1 MEDSPFAKITWILD
15 TDGSS
20 IIYKKYVLD
29 TRPMHVNVRT
39 FCRIILTSLSLGA
52 VGLLLDLDH
61 WYAIVMGWPD
71 GRWLHHTLASTPSI
85 LILLSLLWGLV
96 ITALTLG
103 WNHLEH
109 QALAMIQKDMKVKLL
124 QLELKHRQTEDDIP
138 IELLIDIQNQEM
150 IVNSLPKSREAS

>member
-1 MEDSPFAKITWILD
+1 MLPTETHKPTKITQ
-15 TDGSS
+15 TAT
-20 IIYKKYVLD
+20 Y
-29 TRPMHVNVRT
+29 PMHVNIRT

-103 WNHLEH
+103 WNHLETK
-109 QALAMIQKDMKVKLL
+109 ALIMLSARACRRSLRQLL
-124 QLELKHRQTEDDIP
+124 W
-138 IELLIDIQNQEM
+138 
-150 IVNSLPKSREAS
+150 